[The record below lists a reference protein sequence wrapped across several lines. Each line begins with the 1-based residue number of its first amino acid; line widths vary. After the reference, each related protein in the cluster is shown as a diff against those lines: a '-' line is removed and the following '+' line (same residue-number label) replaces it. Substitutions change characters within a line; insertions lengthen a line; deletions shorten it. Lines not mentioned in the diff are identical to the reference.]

1 MKYNNLWYN
10 NLKQSP
16 LTPPS
21 WTFSIVWPILYV
33 LIFISMILVW
43 SSKKCYPFCYPLI
56 FFFIQLFFNII
67 WTTLFF
73 KLKKPFL
80 ALIDILLILIFTIIT
95 LFKFYPINKF
105 SFYLL
110 IPYFFVAMFC
120 DLFKFIYRY

>member
-43 SSKKCYPFCYPLI
+43 SSKNVIHFVIL
-56 FFFIQLFFNII
+56 LFFS
-67 WTTLFF
+67 LFNYF
-73 KLKKPFL
+73 
-80 ALIDILLILIFTIIT
+80 LILFG
-95 LFKFYPINKF
+95 LR
-105 SFYLL
+105 
-110 IPYFFVAMFC
+110 YF
-120 DLFKFIYRY
+120 LN